1 MTQPAKRRRLTPDQR
16 KTEILDATY
25 NLVLSG
31 GITTLTMEKIAFEA
45 KASKAL
51 LYSYYPNI
59 SGLLHALY
67 TRELNYLQTQQLD
80 ALTVPYEFED
90 MVKLTSRINR
100 EHQNDRQRLIKH
112 LEADNNLKQSM
123 ATTDQKS
130 RTKVVEFLSQEI
142 INNYDIPEDIA
153 SKAVRLALR
162 YDEKEPLVNL
172 NSSNQQDEIWGA
184 MIVGA
189 MQELEKRFGT
199 KANKT

>member
-1 MTQPAKRRRLTPDQR
+1 
-16 KTEILDATY
+16 
-25 NLVLSG
+25 
-31 GITTLTMEKIAFEA
+31 
-45 KASKAL
+45 
-51 LYSYYPNI
+51 
-59 SGLLHALY
+59 
-67 TRELNYLQTQQLD
+67 
-80 ALTVPYEFED
+80 
-90 MVKLTSRINR
+90 
-100 EHQNDRQRLIKH
+100 
-112 LEADNNLKQSM
+112 M

-172 NSSNQQDEIWGA
+172 NSSNQQEEIWGA